1 MSSML
6 DIFNNTTSL
15 AIIAILLL
23 VIGLCFLFVYIEYV
37 KRDQNHKIAS
47 MLSLVSSITE
57 EVQSIRNFMS
67 VITSGQVSHISVSN
81 GGVPQSQ
88 ELNDYEEE
96 NNIQKR
102 NAYDDAQSEK
112 GELIEVSDDEE
123 ESEEE
128 EEEGDDE
135 EEEEENDSE
144 TDDDSEEDC
153 DNNEDESDEE
163 NEEYNDGE
171 IEELEDESVEN
182 QGEPDDDYEPTEE
195 SVFKLNND
203 SNELESLVV
212 EDEVVEDFTGVR
224 DVVDVVDVREE
235 VEVKP
240 ETINLEEQPAVITQD
255 QKDLF
260 KTISITSLE
269 EDGIRIVETQ
279 DYKKMSLPK
288 LKQVAV
294 EKKLV
299 ADASKLKK
307 SDIFKLLGVEL

>member
-1 MSSML
+1 
-6 DIFNNTTSL
+6 
-15 AIIAILLL
+15 
-23 VIGLCFLFVYIEYV
+23 
-37 KRDQNHKIAS
+37 
-47 MLSLVSSITE
+47 
-57 EVQSIRNFMS
+57 MS

-81 GGVPQSQ
+81 GGVTQSQ

-112 GELIEVSDDEE
+112 GELIEVSDDED
-123 ESEEE
+123 EEE

-144 TDDDSEEDC
+144 TDDDSEEEDN
-153 DNNEDESDEE
+153 NNEDESDEE
-163 NEEYNDGE
+163 NEEEYNDSE
-171 IEELEDESVEN
+171 IEDLENEDVEN

-212 EDEVVEDFTGVR
+212 EDEVDEDVVGVR
-224 DVVDVVDVREE
+224 DVVDVVDVTEE

-240 ETINLEEQPAVITQD
+240 ETINLEEQQPSVITQD

-307 SDIFKLLGVEL
+307 SDIFKLLGVEA

>member
-1 MSSML
+1 ML

-47 MLSLVSSITE
+47 MLSLVTSITE

-67 VITSGQVSHISVSN
+67 VITSGQVSQISVSN
-81 GGVPQSQ
+81 GGGVPQSQ
-88 ELNDYEEE
+88 ELNSYEQE
-96 NNIQKR
+96 NNIQRR
-102 NAYDDAQSEK
+102 NASDEYDEK
-112 GELIEVSDDEE
+112 DDLIEVSDDEE
-123 ESEEE
+123 DDDDE
-128 EEEGDDE
+128 DDE
-135 EEEEENDSE
+135 EEEEDINEIQ
-144 TDDDSEEDC
+144 DDDD
-153 DNNEDESDEE
+153 DDDLGEDEDDNLEE
-163 NEEYNDGE
+163 NEEYNNSE
-171 IEELEDESVEN
+171 IEDLEDDGAEN
-182 QGEPDDDYEPTEE
+182 EDVYCEPTEE
-195 SVFKLNND
+195 SVFKLNNE
-203 SNELESLVV
+203 SSELESLVV
-212 EDEVVEDFTGVR
+212 EDEVVADVEDFTGVT
-224 DVVDVVDVREE
+224 DVVDVTEE

-240 ETINLEEQPAVITQD
+240 ETINLEEQPSVITQD

-307 SDIFKLLGVEL
+307 HDILKLLGVEL

>member
-1 MSSML
+1 ML

-96 NNIQKR
+96 NNIQRR

-128 EEEGDDE
+128 EEGE

-163 NEEYNDGE
+163 NEEYNDSE
-171 IEELEDESVEN
+171 IEDLENEDVEN

-224 DVVDVVDVREE
+224 DVRDVVDVTEE
-235 VEVKP
+235 VEIKP
-240 ETINLEEQPAVITQD
+240 
-255 QKDLF
+255 
-260 KTISITSLE
+260 KTVFTRMPRHVYKIEFPKALVSYFLSI
-269 EDGIRIVETQ
+269 
-279 DYKKMSLPK
+279 
-288 LKQVAV
+288 
-294 EKKLV
+294 
-299 ADASKLKK
+299 
-307 SDIFKLLGVEL
+307 LLLAANYPSF